1 MITYII
7 IAICSAAAAGAAAWL
22 VSRSVYKSQME
33 VKELSLRNEC
43 DSQILTL
50 KKELESAAL
59 VHQSE
64 LNARTEILKK
74 ENEAL
79 KEMFSKEKENAQQ
92 MSRQTQEN
100 YEKALKEMKETVVNS
115 MTAETEKL
123 LKTREKELKEGNQTN
138 MDGILKPL
146 KESISAMEKAMKD
159 NADSHLKSTTE
170 LSEQLKNAVKEMQEK
185 TSDVGRKADTLSE
198 ALTGKPKVQGCFG
211 ENFLDA
217 ILAGEGLQEG
227 THYTR
232 EAANDDLSRPDFVFH
247 FKDGYEEK
255 DLVVDSKVSL
265 TAFVDYMNA
274 TTPED
279 KASALDRHIKSVRKH
294 IDELSRKEYA
304 KKRAKSFADYVLMFM
319 PRDMAFRVALE
330 ADPMLW
336 QEAYQ
341 KNVLIAT
348 EQTIMPFLKIIQLTW
363 NKFQQDTNTQK
374 ITIAAQNMID
384 RVGAFYD
391 AYIDLGKKLKSVTTA
406 YNSGV
411 SKLKEGGQSITTSA
425 KQVMELGVKRSKG
438 KEFIVP
444 DQMIEIESDNE

>member
-1 MITYII
+1 MITTIV
-7 IAICSAAAAGAAAWL
+7 IALCSAIAAGIAAWVL
-22 VSRSVYKSQME
+22 TSSIYKSKIEGQALIH
-33 VKELSLRNEC
+33 KSELNT
-43 DSQILTL
+43 QIELL
-50 KKELESAAL
+50 KKEKESSA
-59 VHQSE
+59 E
-64 LNARTEILKK
+64 IARQ
-74 ENEAL
+74 A
-79 KEMFSKEKENAQQ
+79 
-92 MSRQTQEN
+92 QEN
-100 YEKALKEMKETVVNS
+100 YERALKEMKETVVSS

-123 LKTREKELKEGNQTN
+123 LKTREKELKEGNQNN

-146 KESISAMEKAMKD
+146 KESITAMEKAMKD
-159 NADSHLKSTTE
+159 NAVSHLKSTTE
-170 LSEQLKNAVKEMQEK
+170 LSEQLKQAVKEMQEK

-247 FKDGYEEK
+247 FKDGFEEK

-274 TTPED
+274 ENPED
-279 KASALDRHIKSVRKH
+279 KKEALDRHVKSVRKH
-294 IDELSRKEYA
+294 IEELSRKEYA

-330 ADPMLW
+330 AEPLLW

-374 ITIAAQNMID
+374 ITVAAQNMID

-391 AYIDLGKKLKSVTTA
+391 AYTDLGKKLKAVNTS
-406 YNSGV
+406 YNSGI

-425 KQVMELGVKRSKG
+425 KQVMELGIKRSKG
-438 KEFIVP
+438 KDFVVP
-444 DQMIEIESDNE
+444 DQMIELESEIE

>member
-1 MITYII
+1 MITTIV
-7 IAICSAAAAGAAAWL
+7 IALCSAIAAGIAAWVL
-22 VSRSVYKSQME
+22 TSYIYKSKIEGQALIH
-33 VKELSLRNEC
+33 KSELNT
-43 DSQILTL
+43 QIELL
-50 KKELESAAL
+50 KKEKESSA
-59 VHQSE
+59 E
-64 LNARTEILKK
+64 MARQ
-74 ENEAL
+74 A
-79 KEMFSKEKENAQQ
+79 
-92 MSRQTQEN
+92 QEN
-100 YEKALKEMKETVVNS
+100 YERALKEMKETVVSS

-159 NADSHLKSTTE
+159 NAVSHLKSTTE
-170 LSEQLKNAVKEMQEK
+170 LSEQLKQAVKEMQEK

-247 FKDGYEEK
+247 FKDGFEEK

-274 TTPED
+274 ENPED
-279 KASALDRHIKSVRKH
+279 KKEALDRHIKSVRKH
-294 IDELSRKEYA
+294 IEELSRKEYA

-330 ADPMLW
+330 AEPLLW

-374 ITIAAQNMID
+374 ITVAAQNMID

-391 AYIDLGKKLKSVTTA
+391 AYTDLGKKLKAVNTS
-406 YNSGV
+406 YNSGI

-425 KQVMELGVKRSKG
+425 KQVMELGIKRSKG

-444 DQMIEIESDNE
+444 DQMIEIESEIE

>member
-1 MITYII
+1 MITTIV
-7 IAICSAAAAGAAAWL
+7 IALCSAIAAGMAAWVL
-22 VSRSVYKSQME
+22 TSSIYKSKME
-33 VKELSLRNEC
+33 GQALIHKSELNT
-43 DSQILTL
+43 QIELL
-50 KKELESAAL
+50 KKEKESSA
-59 VHQSE
+59 E
-64 LNARTEILKK
+64 MARQ
-74 ENEAL
+74 A
-79 KEMFSKEKENAQQ
+79 
-92 MSRQTQEN
+92 QEN
-100 YEKALKEMKETVVNS
+100 YERALKEMKETVVSS

-123 LKTREKELKEGNQTN
+123 LKTREKELKEGNQNN

-146 KESISAMEKAMKD
+146 KESITAMEKAMKD
-159 NADSHLKSTTE
+159 NAVSHLKSTTE
-170 LSEQLKNAVKEMQEK
+170 LSEQLKQAVKEMQEK

-247 FKDGYEEK
+247 FKDGFEEK

-274 TTPED
+274 ENPED
-279 KASALDRHIKSVRKH
+279 KKEALDRHIKSVRKH

-330 ADPMLW
+330 AEPLLW

-374 ITIAAQNMID
+374 ITVAAQNMID

-391 AYIDLGKKLKSVTTA
+391 AYTDLGKKLKAVNTS
-406 YNSGV
+406 YNSGI

-425 KQVMELGVKRSKG
+425 KQVMELGIKRSKG

-444 DQMIEIESDNE
+444 DQMIEIESEIE

>member
-1 MITYII
+1 
-7 IAICSAAAAGAAAWL
+7 
-22 VSRSVYKSQME
+22 ME
-33 VKELSLRNEC
+33 VRELSLRSEC
-43 DSQILTL
+43 DAQVLTL
-50 KKELESAAL
+50 KKELESQAML
-59 VHQSE
+59 HQSE
-64 LNARTEILKK
+64 LNAKTEALKK
-74 ENEAL
+74 E
-79 KEMFSKEKENAQQ
+79 KESAQE
-92 MSRQTQEN
+92 MVRQAQEN
-100 YEKALKEMKETVVNS
+100 YEKALKEMKETVVSS

-123 LKTREKELKEGNQTN
+123 LKTREKELKDGNQSN

-170 LSEQLKNAVKEMQEK
+170 LSEQLKRAVKDMQEK

-274 TTPED
+274 ATPED

-374 ITIAAQNMID
+374 ITTAAQNMID

-406 YNSGV
+406 YNSGI

-425 KQVMELGVKRSKG
+425 KQVMELGVKRSTG

>member
-1 MITYII
+1 
-7 IAICSAAAAGAAAWL
+7 
-22 VSRSVYKSQME
+22 ME
-33 VKELSLRNEC
+33 TRELLLRNEY
-43 DSQILTL
+43 DSQILSL
-50 KKELESAAL
+50 KKELESQAL
-59 VHQSE
+59 LHQSE
-64 LNARTEILKK
+64 VNSQK
-74 ENEAL
+74 E
-79 KEMFSKEKENAQQ
+79 
-92 MSRQTQEN
+92 MSRQAQEN

-123 LKTREKELKEGNQTN
+123 LKAREKELKEGNQNN

-159 NADSHLKSTTE
+159 NASSHLETTAK

-232 EAANDDLSRPDFVFH
+232 EAANEDLSRPDFVFH

-274 TTPED
+274 TTPEE
-279 KASALDRHIKSVRKH
+279 KSAALDRHIKSVRKH
-294 IDELSRKEYA
+294 IEELSRKEYA

-374 ITIAAQNMID
+374 ITVAAQNMID

-391 AYIDLGKKLKSVTTA
+391 AYIDLGKKLKSVTSA
-406 YNSGV
+406 YNSGI

>member
-1 MITYII
+1 MVICIV
-7 IAICSAAAAGAAAWL
+7 IAACAALVAGAAVWMVL
-22 VSRSVYKSQME
+22 RSTYRSQME
-33 VKELSLRNEC
+33 TRELLLRNEY
-43 DSQILTL
+43 DSQILSL
-50 KKELESAAL
+50 KKELESQAL
-59 VHQSE
+59 LHQSE
-64 LNARTEILKK
+64 VNSQK
-74 ENEAL
+74 E
-79 KEMFSKEKENAQQ
+79 
-92 MSRQTQEN
+92 MSRQAQEN

-123 LKTREKELKEGNQTN
+123 LKAREKELKEGNQNN

-159 NADSHLKSTTE
+159 NASSHLETTAK

-232 EAANDDLSRPDFVFH
+232 EAANEDLSRPDFVFH

-274 TTPED
+274 TTPEE
-279 KASALDRHIKSVRKH
+279 KSAALDRHIKSVRKH

-374 ITIAAQNMID
+374 ITVAAQNMID

-406 YNSGV
+406 YNSGI

>member
-1 MITYII
+1 MITSII
-7 IAICSAAAAGAAAWL
+7 IAICAGAAAGVAVWL
-22 VSRSVYKSQME
+22 TSRSIYRSQME
-33 VKELSLRNEC
+33 VRELSLRNEY
-43 DSQILTL
+43 DAQVLAL
-50 KKELESAAL
+50 KKELESQAML
-59 VHQSE
+59 HQSE
-64 LNARTEILKK
+64 LNAKTEALKK
-74 ENEAL
+74 E
-79 KEMFSKEKENAQQ
+79 KESAQE
-92 MSRQTQEN
+92 MVRQAQEN
-100 YEKALKEMKETVVNS
+100 YEKALKEMKETVVSS

-170 LSEQLKNAVKEMQEK
+170 LSEQLKRAVKDMQEK

-274 TTPED
+274 ATPED

-348 EQTIMPFLKIIQLTW
+348 EHTIMPFLKIIQLTW

-374 ITIAAQNMID
+374 ITTAAQNMID

-406 YNSGV
+406 YNSGI

>member
-1 MITYII
+1 MITSII
-7 IAICSAAAAGAAAWL
+7 IAICAGAAAGVAVWL
-22 VSRSVYKSQME
+22 TSRSIYRSQME
-33 VKELSLRNEC
+33 VRELSLRSEC
-43 DSQILTL
+43 DAQVLTL
-50 KKELESAAL
+50 KKELESQAML
-59 VHQSE
+59 HQSE
-64 LNARTEILKK
+64 LNAKTEALKK
-74 ENEAL
+74 E
-79 KEMFSKEKENAQQ
+79 KESAQE
-92 MSRQTQEN
+92 MVRQAQEN
-100 YEKALKEMKETVVNS
+100 YEKALKEMKETVVSS

-170 LSEQLKNAVKEMQEK
+170 LSEQLKRAVKDMQEK

-274 TTPED
+274 ATPED

-374 ITIAAQNMID
+374 ITTAAQNMID

-406 YNSGV
+406 YNSGI

>member
-1 MITYII
+1 MTII
-7 IAICSAAAAGAAAWL
+7 IAVAAALIAAGVTWL
-22 VSRSVYKSQME
+22 ATRSVYGTKLESQTILHQT
-33 VKELSLRNEC
+33 ELSVQEKVLRQE
-43 DSQILTL
+43 IETL
-50 KKELESAAL
+50 KE
-59 VHQSE
+59 VHK
-64 LNARTEILKK
+64 N
-74 ENEAL
+74 
-79 KEMFSKEKENAQQ
+79 EKENADKMAKQA
-92 MSRQTQEN
+92 QEN
-100 YEKALKEMKETVVNS
+100 YEQALKQMKETVVAS

-123 LKTREKELKEGNQTN
+123 LKAREKELTEGNQDK
-138 MDGILKPL
+138 MDGIIKPL
-146 KESISAMEKAMKD
+146 KESIAAMEKAMRE

-170 LSEQLKNAVKEMQEK
+170 LSQQLKSAVKEMQEK
-185 TSDVGRKADTLSE
+185 TSDVGKKADTLSE

-227 THYTR
+227 IHYTR

-247 FKDGYEEK
+247 FKDGYEQK

-265 TAFVDYMNA
+265 TAFVEYMNA
-274 TTPED
+274 ESPEL
-279 KASALDRHIKSVRKH
+279 KKEALDRHIKSVRKH
-294 IDELSRKEYA
+294 IEDLAKKEYA

-330 ADPMLW
+330 GEPMLW

-363 NKFQQDTNTQK
+363 NKYQQDTNIQK
-374 ITIAAQNMID
+374 ITEAAQNMID

-391 AYIDLGKKLKSVTTA
+391 LYIDLGKKLKSVNSA
-406 YNSGV
+406 YNSGI
-411 SKLKEGGQSITTSA
+411 SKLKPEGQSITTSA
-425 KQVMELGVKRSKG
+425 KQVIAIGAKRSKG

-444 DQMIEIESDNE
+444 EEMLSIEDVD

>member
-1 MITYII
+1 MITSII
-7 IAICSAAAAGAAAWL
+7 IALCAGAAAGVAVWL
-22 VSRSVYKSQME
+22 ISRSIYRSQME
-33 VKELSLRNEC
+33 VRELSLRSEC
-43 DSQILTL
+43 DAQVLTL
-50 KKELESAAL
+50 KKELESQAML
-59 VHQSE
+59 HQSE
-64 LNARTEILKK
+64 LNAKTEALKK
-74 ENEAL
+74 E
-79 KEMFSKEKENAQQ
+79 KESAQE
-92 MSRQTQEN
+92 MVRQAQEN
-100 YEKALKEMKETVVNS
+100 YEKALKEMKETVVSS

-123 LKTREKELKEGNQTN
+123 LKTREKELKDGNQSN

-170 LSEQLKNAVKEMQEK
+170 LSEQLKRAVKDMQEK

-274 TTPED
+274 ATPED

-374 ITIAAQNMID
+374 ITTAAQNMID

-406 YNSGV
+406 YNSGI

>member
-1 MITYII
+1 MITSII
-7 IAICSAAAAGAAAWL
+7 IAICAGAAAGVAVWL
-22 VSRSVYKSQME
+22 TSRSIYRSQME
-33 VKELSLRNEC
+33 VRELSLRNEC
-43 DSQILTL
+43 DAQILAL
-50 KKELESAAL
+50 KKELESQAML
-59 VHQSE
+59 HQSE
-64 LNARTEILKK
+64 LNAKTEALKK
-74 ENEAL
+74 E
-79 KEMFSKEKENAQQ
+79 KESAQE
-92 MSRQTQEN
+92 MVRQAQEN
-100 YEKALKEMKETVVNS
+100 YEKALKEMKETVVSS

-123 LKTREKELKEGNQTN
+123 LKTREKELKDGNQSN

-170 LSEQLKNAVKEMQEK
+170 LSEQLKRAVKDMQEK

-274 TTPED
+274 ATAED

-374 ITIAAQNMID
+374 ITTAAQNMID

-406 YNSGV
+406 YNSGI

>member
-1 MITYII
+1 MVICIV
-7 IAICSAAAAGAAAWL
+7 IAACAALVAGAAVWMVL
-22 VSRSVYKSQME
+22 RSTYKSQME
-33 VKELSLRNEC
+33 TRELLLRNEY
-43 DSQILTL
+43 DSQILSL
-50 KKELESAAL
+50 KKELESQAL
-59 VHQSE
+59 LHQSE
-64 LNARTEILKK
+64 VNSQK
-74 ENEAL
+74 E
-79 KEMFSKEKENAQQ
+79 
-92 MSRQTQEN
+92 MSRQAQEN

-123 LKTREKELKEGNQTN
+123 LKAREKELKEGNQNN

-159 NADSHLKSTTE
+159 NASSHLETTAK

-232 EAANDDLSRPDFVFH
+232 EAANEDLSRPDFVFH

-274 TTPED
+274 TTPEE
-279 KASALDRHIKSVRKH
+279 KSAALDRHIKSVRKH

-374 ITIAAQNMID
+374 ITVAAQNMID

-406 YNSGV
+406 YNSGI
-411 SKLKEGGQSITTSA
+411 SKLKEGRQSITTSA

>member
-1 MITYII
+1 MITTIV
-7 IAICSAAAAGAAAWL
+7 IALCSAIAAGIAAWVL
-22 VSRSVYKSQME
+22 TSSIYKSKIEGQALIH
-33 VKELSLRNEC
+33 KSELNT
-43 DSQILTL
+43 QIELL
-50 KKELESAAL
+50 KKEKESSA
-59 VHQSE
+59 E
-64 LNARTEILKK
+64 MARQ
-74 ENEAL
+74 A
-79 KEMFSKEKENAQQ
+79 
-92 MSRQTQEN
+92 QEN
-100 YEKALKEMKETVVNS
+100 YERALKEMKETVVSS

-159 NADSHLKSTTE
+159 NAVSHLKSTTE
-170 LSEQLKNAVKEMQEK
+170 LSEQLKQAVKEMQEK

-232 EAANDDLSRPDFVFH
+232 EAANEDLSRPDFVFH
-247 FKDGYEEK
+247 FKDGFEEK

-274 TTPED
+274 HNPDD
-279 KASALDRHIKSVRKH
+279 KKEALDRHIKSVRKH
-294 IDELSRKEYA
+294 IEELSRKEYA

-330 ADPMLW
+330 AEPLLW

-374 ITIAAQNMID
+374 ITVAAQNMID

-391 AYIDLGKKLKSVTTA
+391 AYTDLGKKLKAVNTS
-406 YNSGV
+406 YNSGI

-425 KQVMELGVKRSKG
+425 KQVMELGIKRSKG

-444 DQMIEIESDNE
+444 DQMIEIESEIE